1 VSRIQAII
9 TDLGGVLTSPL
20 AHALASFQDEEG
32 IPLNAL
38 MQAIANLAEREGVNP
53 LFELESGRL
62 SEPDF
67 LRMMTDQLRTD
78 VGRAVA
84 MHEFAERY
92 WARLDRNEPMLGFL
106 DELRATGYRLAL
118 LTNNVRE
125 WEPRWRPML
134 PVDELFDVVVDSAF
148 VGMRKPE
155 RRIYE
160 LTVER
165 LGVAAEE
172 CVFVDDLEVNC
183 VVARELGMVA
193 VQYRDSDQAI
203 AEIRAALAQ
212 RSGPGV
218 S

>member
-1 VSRIQAII
+1 VSRIEAII
-9 TDLGGVLTSPL
+9 TDFGGVLTSPL
-20 AHALASFQDEEG
+20 AHAFASFQDEKG

-38 MQAIANLAEREGVNP
+38 RQAIANLAERNGANP
-53 LFELESGRL
+53 LFALECGRL

-67 LRMMTDQLRTD
+67 LRMMADQLRAD
-78 VGRAVA
+78 VGHDVA
-84 MHEFAERY
+84 MHDFADRY
-92 WARLDRNEPMLGFL
+92 WARLDRNEQMLGFL
-106 DELRATGYRLAL
+106 GELRATGYRLAL

-155 RRIYE
+155 PRIYE

-165 LGVAAEE
+165 LGVPPEG

-183 VVARELGMVA
+183 VAARELGMVA

-203 AEIRAALAQ
+203 AEIRAALA
-212 RSGPGV
+212 
-218 S
+218 